1 MVSRAPR
8 SRSTMLVSVLLLTV
22 VLAAGLAYEAWNA
35 AHSHRVTAE
44 RTIREYA
51 RFAAWEYNSS
61 VKGMLYSNIAW
72 LFAPIMHEEPLPRGA
87 KPKAPAVL
95 LRAEARHKLCPSD
108 SAPYAFRLDATT
120 RQITFAGE
128 APDALHQAWIRDTV
142 LAGLASYKRD
152 YSYHAVTGYPARG
165 KPAHSVVYQVKWYE
179 GGTPAAVYGVQFCVE
194 SFAAGSFDTIMKKYQ
209 LLPPSLTGTLPN
221 DSLFSIIVRDG
232 AGKELYRSAIQY
244 APSFAGKHVLDAYG
258 GLLTAISIN
267 PAVASELLIGGL
279 PGSRLPLLLILLG
292 LTGLLVSVGLAQ
304 LRRENELARLRSDF
318 IASVSHELR
327 TPLAQVRMFAET
339 LRLGRVR
346 NDGERERSLS
356 IIDQEARR
364 LTHLVENI
372 LQFSRAERDSV
383 RLSPRDS
390 DLPSEVRET
399 IDCFAP
405 IARARRVVVD
415 ATLEPGVRAAVDVE
429 AFRQILLNVLDN
441 AVKYG
446 PEGQTVRVNLSS
458 AGANARI
465 TVEDEGPGIP
475 AADRN
480 RIWAPFFRLERD
492 ASSAVAGSG
501 IGLSVVRDLVE
512 LHGGRVSVEGRA
524 QGTRFV
530 IEVPALPGAA
540 HRTHASGVPAMAAS
554 VDHRSNGQ

>member
-1 MVSRAPR
+1 MRSRAPR

-44 RTIREYA
+44 RTVREYA
-51 RFAAWEYNSS
+51 TFAAWEYNSS
-61 VKGMLYSNIAW
+61 VKELLYSNIAW
-72 LFAPIMHEEPLPRGA
+72 LFAPIAHEEPLKQGMGL
-87 KPKAPAVL
+87 KPPAVL
-95 LRAEARHKLCPSD
+95 LRAEAKHKLCPGD
-108 SAPYAFRLDATT
+108 STPYAFRLDVATRT
-120 RQITFAGE
+120 MTFAGTPPN
-128 APDALHQAWIRDTV
+128 AVQQAWIRDTI
-142 LAGLASYKRD
+142 LSGLSTYGRD
-152 YSYHAVTGYPARG
+152 YSYSAVTGHPSRG
-165 KPAHSVVYQVKWYE
+165 KPPHSIVYQVKWHA

-194 SFAAGSFDTIMKKYQ
+194 SFAAGSFATIMRKYQ
-209 LLPPSLTGTLPN
+209 LLPPSLTGKRPN
-221 DSLFSIIVRDG
+221 DSLFSVLVRDG
-232 AGKELYRSAIQY
+232 TGKELYRSSVQY
-244 APSFAGKHVLDAYG
+244 EPSFAGKHVLDAYG
-258 GLLTAISIN
+258 GLLTSVAIN
-267 PAVASELLIGGL
+267 PALASDLLIGGL
-279 PGSRLPLLLILLG
+279 PRSRLPLLLILLG

-346 NDGERERSLS
+346 NEGERERSLS

-383 RLSPRDS
+383 RLSPREA
-390 DLPSEVRET
+390 DLAAEVRET

-405 IARARRVVVD
+405 IARARRVIID
-415 ATLEPGVRAAVDVE
+415 ATLEPNVRGSVDVE
-429 AFRQILLNVLDN
+429 AFRQIILNVLDN

-446 PEGQTVRVNLSS
+446 PEGQTVRVNLSR
-458 AGANARI
+458 AGAHARI
-465 TVEDEGPGIP
+465 SVEDEGPGIP
-475 AADRN
+475 AADRD

-501 IGLSVVRDLVE
+501 IGLSVVLDLVE

-530 IEVPALPGAA
+530 VEVPALPDVSDRLQKPA
-540 HRTHASGVPAMAAS
+540 VPALAGAP
-554 VDHRSNGQ
+554 DHGSNGQ

>member
-1 MVSRAPR
+1 MKSRAPR

-51 RFAAWEYNSS
+51 TFAAWEYNSS
-61 VKGMLYSNIAW
+61 VKEMLYSNIAW
-72 LFAPIMHEEPLPRGA
+72 LFSPIVHEEPLKRGTPL
-87 KPKAPAVL
+87 KSPAVL
-95 LRAEARHKLCPSD
+95 LRAEAKQKLCPGD
-108 SAPYAFRLDATT
+108 STPYAFRLDLDS
-120 RQITFAGE
+120 RKMTFAGT
-128 APDALHQAWIRDTV
+128 APNAVQQAWIRDTL
-142 LAGLASYKRD
+142 LASLASYGRD
-152 YSYHAVTGYPARG
+152 YSYSAVTGHPSRG
-165 KPAHSVVYQVKWYE
+165 KPPHSIVYQVKWHP

-194 SFAAGSFDTIMKKYQ
+194 SFSAGSFATIMRKYQ
-209 LLPPSLTGTLPN
+209 ILPPSLTGQRPN
-221 DSLFSIIVRDG
+221 DSLFSVVVHDG
-232 AGKELYRSAIQY
+232 AGKELYRSGVQY
-244 APSFAGKHVLDAYG
+244 TPAFAGKHVLDVYG
-258 GLLTAISIN
+258 GLVTSVAIN
-267 PAVASELLIGGL
+267 PALADDLLIGGL
-279 PGSRLPLLLILLG
+279 PRSRLPLLLILLG

-346 NDGERERSLS
+346 NEGERERSLS

-383 RLSPRDS
+383 RLSPREADVAA
-390 DLPSEVRET
+390 EVRET
-399 IDCFAP
+399 IDCFTP

-415 ATLEPGVRAAVDVE
+415 ASLDPGIRASVDVE

-446 PEGQTVRVNLSS
+446 PEGQTVRVGLTR

-465 TVEDEGPGIP
+465 TVDDEGPGIP
-475 AADRN
+475 APDRE

-501 IGLSVVRDLVE
+501 IGLAVVLDLVE

-530 IEVPALPGAA
+530 IEVPVLPDVSGTSAGQVTPLMAGAA
-540 HRTHASGVPAMAAS
+540 AQGSSA
-554 VDHRSNGQ
+554 Q

>member
-1 MVSRAPR
+1 
-8 SRSTMLVSVLLLTV
+8 MLVSVLLLTV

-44 RTIREYA
+44 RTVREYA
-51 RFAAWEYNSS
+51 TFAAWEYNSS
-61 VKGMLYSNIAW
+61 VKELLYSNIAW
-72 LFAPIMHEEPLPRGA
+72 LFAPIAHEEPLKQGMGL
-87 KPKAPAVL
+87 KPPAVL
-95 LRAEARHKLCPSD
+95 LRAEAKHKLCPGD
-108 SAPYAFRLDATT
+108 STPYAFRLDVATRT
-120 RQITFAGE
+120 MTFAGTPPN
-128 APDALHQAWIRDTV
+128 AVQQAWIRDTI
-142 LAGLASYKRD
+142 LSGLSTYGRD
-152 YSYHAVTGYPARG
+152 YSYSAVTGHPSRG
-165 KPAHSVVYQVKWYE
+165 KPPHSIVYQVKWHA

-194 SFAAGSFDTIMKKYQ
+194 SFAAGSFATIMRKYQ
-209 LLPPSLTGTLPN
+209 LLPPSLTGKRPN
-221 DSLFSIIVRDG
+221 DSLFSVLVRDG
-232 AGKELYRSAIQY
+232 TGKELYRSSVQY
-244 APSFAGKHVLDAYG
+244 EPSFAGKHVLDAYG
-258 GLLTAISIN
+258 GLLTSVAIN
-267 PAVASELLIGGL
+267 PALASDLLIGGL
-279 PGSRLPLLLILLG
+279 PRSRLPLLLILLG

-346 NDGERERSLS
+346 NEGERERSLS

-383 RLSPRDS
+383 RLSPREA
-390 DLPSEVRET
+390 DLAAEVRET

-405 IARARRVVVD
+405 IARARRVIIE
-415 ATLEPGVRAAVDVE
+415 ATLESNVRGSVDVE
-429 AFRQILLNVLDN
+429 AFRQIILNVLDN

-446 PEGQTVRVNLSS
+446 PEGQTVRVNLSR
-458 AGANARI
+458 AGAHARI
-465 TVEDEGPGIP
+465 SVEDEGPGIP
-475 AADRN
+475 AADRD

-501 IGLSVVRDLVE
+501 IGLSVVLDLVE

-530 IEVPALPGAA
+530 VEVPALPDVSDRLQKPA
-540 HRTHASGVPAMAAS
+540 VPALAGAP
-554 VDHRSNGQ
+554 DHGSNGQ